1 MKKTIVILMVVL
13 LAAFSGCVKSPE
25 EDAVKENDTGAETM
39 THLRMGY
46 QPSTHQIAEMVA
58 MEKGWWKDDLAE
70 FGIEKVSDSEFPSG
84 PPEMVAMMGGHLDIA
99 YVGAAP
105 PITAIAQG
113 LDAKIV
119 AAVQTQGSDLVLR
132 PEVNYTTP
140 SDLRGLTIA
149 TFPPGS
155 IQDTVFRKFLIANN
169 VSTDDVVIK
178 EMGPGDA
185 MTAIT
190 AGAVDGV
197 FLPHPGPAVI
207 EMEGNGRSV
216 VSSGEMWPDHACC
229 CLLVSGELIRE
240 HPEMVKQIIRT
251 HINATEYLKGNQN
264 ESAEIFANKT
274 GYDLDKVK
282 YSFETWDG
290 EWITDPHLD
299 INSTLEFAKVQYDL
313 GNIDTR
319 LTKEDLFD
327 TRFYDE
333 VTGE

>member
-1 MKKTIVILMVVL
+1 MKKTIVMLTVLL
-13 LAAFSGCVKSPE
+13 LAAFSGCVESPE
-25 EDAVKENDTGAETM
+25 EDGVVEEAKM
-39 THLRMGY
+39 THLRIGY
-46 QPSTHQIAEMVA
+46 QPSTHQIAHMVA
-58 MEKGWWKDDLAE
+58 MEKGWWEEDLAE
-70 FGIEKVSDSEFPSG
+70 FGITEVSDSEFPSG

-132 PEVNYTTP
+132 PEIDYTSP

-155 IQDTVFRKFLIANN
+155 IQDTVLRKFLMDNN

-178 EMGPGDA
+178 AMGPGDA

-207 EMEGNGRSV
+207 EMEDNGRSV
-216 VSSGEMWPDHACC
+216 VSSGEMWQDHACC
-229 CLLVSGELIRE
+229 CLIVSGELIRE

-251 HINATEYLKGNQN
+251 HIKATEYLQGNPD
-264 ESAEIFANKT
+264 EAAEVFANKT
-274 GYDLDKVK
+274 GYDIDKVK
-282 YSFETWDG
+282 HSFETWDG
-290 EWITDPHLD
+290 EWISDPHLE
-299 INSTLEFAKVQYDL
+299 INSTLEFAKVHYDI
-313 GNIDTR
+313 GNIDTM
-319 LTKEDLFD
+319 LTVDNLFD
-327 TRFYDE
+327 TRFYDA

>member
-1 MKKTIVILMVVL
+1 MKKTIVILTVLL
-13 LAAFSGCVKSPE
+13 LAAFSGCVESPE
-25 EDAVKENDTGAETM
+25 ENAVEEATM
-39 THLRMGY
+39 THLRIGY
-46 QPSTHQIAEMVA
+46 QPSTHQIAHMVA
-58 MEKGWWKDDLAE
+58 MDKGWWEEDLAE
-70 FGIEKVSDSEFPSG
+70 FGITKVSDSEFPSG

-132 PEVNYTTP
+132 PEINYTSP

-155 IQDTVFRKFLIANN
+155 IQDTVFRKFLMDNN
-169 VSTDDVVIK
+169 ISTDDVVIK

-185 MTAIT
+185 MAAIT

-216 VSSGEMWPDHACC
+216 VSSGEMWQDHACC

-251 HINATEYLKGNQN
+251 HIKATEYLKENQN
-264 ESAEIFANKT
+264 ESAGIFANKT

-282 YSFETWDG
+282 YSFEKWDG
-290 EWITDPHLD
+290 EWISDPHLE
-299 INSTLEFAKVQYDL
+299 INSTLEFAKVHYDI
-313 GNIDTR
+313 GNIDTV
-319 LTKEDLFD
+319 LTEEDLFD
-327 TRFYDE
+327 TRFYDA